1 MIASNDNAKV
11 KNVRELNSKHKAR
24 VTQSLFVVEG
34 VKLVYI
40 GGEEPCSWFPLNFA
54 HVPFPFV
61 DIVLIFF
68 FATRNHS
75 YG

>member
-1 MIASNDNAKV
+1 MLS
-11 KNVRELNSKHKAR
+11 H
-24 VTQSLFVVEG
+24 FVVEG

-40 GGEEPCSWFPLNFA
+40 APGGEEPCSWFPLNFA

-68 FATRNHS
+68 LLLEIIAMGRIIC
-75 YG
+75 